1 MTGPRFSSVAGY
13 IEYSEEDMRQRALTF
28 YEDMRRRRSIRQ
40 FSDRTIPRDII
51 EKCIRAAATAPS
63 GANMQPW
70 HFEVVSDRD
79 TKREIRKAAEK
90 EEVDFYRK
98 RAPEKWLNALKPLG
112 TNMYKPFLEVAPYLI
127 VIFSERYKRLCDG
140 TIEKHYY
147 VTESVGIATGILI
160 TAIHN
165 AGLVSLTYTPS
176 PMNFLNKILQRPA
189 SEKAFL
195 ILVVGYPDENAIV
208 PEINKKAFKEVCG
221 FI

>member
-1 MTGPRFSSVAGY
+1 MTEPKFFPFTEY
-13 IEYSEEDMRQRALTF
+13 LEYSEAEMRKRATAF
-28 YEDMRRRRSIRQ
+28 YENIKRRRSIRQ
-40 FSDRTIPRDII
+40 FSDREVSQDVI
-51 EKCIRAAATAPS
+51 EQCIRAAATAPS

-70 HFEVVSDRD
+70 YFKVVR
-79 TKREIRKAAEK
+79 TPEIKREIREAAEK
-90 EEVDFYRK
+90 EEINFYKK

-112 TNMYKPFLEVAPYLI
+112 TDIHKPFLEIAPYLI
-127 VIFSERYKRLCDG
+127 VIFSQRYHRLPDG
-140 TIEKHYY
+140 NIEKHYY

-176 PMNFLNKILQRPA
+176 PMSFLNKILDRPP

-195 ILVVGYPDENAIV
+195 ILAVGYPDENATV
-208 PEINKKAFKEVCG
+208 PDIKKKSLKEICE

>member
-1 MTGPRFSSVAGY
+1 MTGPKLSSLWGY
-13 IEYSEEDMRQRALTF
+13 IEYPEADMRQRAIAF
-28 YEDMRRRRSIRQ
+28 YEDMIRRRSIRQ
-40 FSDRTIPRDII
+40 FSDRPIPRDII

-70 HFEVVSDRD
+70 HFEVVGDRN
-79 TKREIRKAAEK
+79 TKREIRNAAEK

-112 TNMYKPFLEVAPYLI
+112 TNIYKPFLETAPYLI
-127 VIFSERYKRLCDG
+127 VIFAERYKRLRDG

-147 VTESVGIATGILI
+147 VSESVGIATGILI

-176 PMNFLNKILQRPA
+176 PMRFLNKILQRPT

-195 ILVVGYPDENAIV
+195 ILVVGYPDENATV
-208 PEINKKAFKEVCG
+208 PEINKKALKEICN
-221 FI
+221 FL

>member
-1 MTGPRFSSVAGY
+1 MTGPEFSSVAGY
-13 IEYSEEDMRQRALTF
+13 IEYSEEDMRQRAVAF

-112 TNMYKPFLEVAPYLI
+112 TNICKPFLEVAPYLI
-127 VIFSERYKRLCDG
+127 VIFAERYKRLRDG

-160 TAIHN
+160 AAIHN

-195 ILVVGYPDENAIV
+195 ILVVGYPDKNATI
-208 PEINKKAFKEVCG
+208 PEINKKALKEICG
-221 FI
+221 FM

>member
-13 IEYSEEDMRQRALTF
+13 IEYSEEDMRQRALAF

-112 TNMYKPFLEVAPYLI
+112 TNRYKPFLEVAPYLI
-127 VIFSERYKRLCDG
+127 VIFSERYKRLRDG

-176 PMNFLNKILQRPA
+176 PMNFLNEILQRPA

-195 ILVVGYPDENAIV
+195 ILVVGYPDKNATV

-221 FI
+221 FM